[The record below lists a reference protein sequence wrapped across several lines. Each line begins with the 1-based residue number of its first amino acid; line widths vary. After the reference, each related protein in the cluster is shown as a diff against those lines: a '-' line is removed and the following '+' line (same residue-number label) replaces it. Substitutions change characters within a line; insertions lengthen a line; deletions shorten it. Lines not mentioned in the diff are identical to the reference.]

1 MIVVGVVLL
10 LLVLAVAITLITSGN
25 DPTSFSL
32 LGISIDTSARNVYLL
47 GAFSLL
53 LAVVALD
60 LIRRGVHRSR
70 EISKENKTLRKE
82 VKASRKSVAAPLQ
95 PVRRTTTRRIALMP
109 QRRTTS
115 HGPAT
120 TPSRT
125 TSTRR
130 PGRPRRA
137 SS

>member
-53 LAVVALD
+53 LAVVALF

-82 VKASRKSVAAPLQ
+82 VKASRKSVAA
-95 PVRRTTTRRIALMP
+95 A
-109 QRRTTS
+109 
-115 HGPAT
+115 HAAGPANDDPADRPDAAAPNDEPRT
-120 TPSRT
+120 GHDAVSDHFDSTPRET
-125 TSTRR
+125 
-130 PGRPRRA
+130 PPRQ
-137 SS
+137 

>member
-82 VKASRKSVAAPLQ
+82 VKASRKSVAAAP
-95 PVRRTTTRRIALMP
+95 AA
-109 QRRTTS
+109 
-115 HGPAT
+115 GPASDDPADRPDAAAPT
-120 TPSRT
+120 GEPRAGHDTVSDHFDSTPRET
-125 TSTRR
+125 
-130 PGRPRRA
+130 PPRQ
-137 SS
+137 